1 MKIVDKM
8 IVLSGDEE
16 REIIEYGLSI
26 LLDGI
31 ITITV
36 IMALGILFGKI
47 VESCIFLLFGIIGTS
62 TLGGFHCKTKL
73 RCMVSTL
80 IMWGLM
86 LMGIYELN
94 FFGKNAYVVVLS
106 VIMLVLVAM
115 LAPAQH
121 ENKPLTAHG
130 IHRNKTWSLIFCGIV
145 TACICVFGKY
155 DAKCTGYLF
164 INYVEIVFSMM
175 IGKGV
180 YWYAKRKNSKNSS
193 ESGKEGCLQNI

>member
-1 MKIVDKM
+1 MKIVDKL

-16 REIIEYGLSI
+16 RETIEYGLSI

-47 VESCIFLLFGIIGTS
+47 VESCIFLLFGIVGTS

-86 LMGIYELN
+86 LIGTYHLK
-94 FFGKNAYVVVLS
+94 FFWKKTNVLVLS
-106 VIMLVLVAM
+106 VVMLLLVAV

-121 ENKPLTAHG
+121 ENKPLTVND
-130 IHRNKTWSLIFCGIV
+130 IQRNRIWSLIFCGIV

-180 YWYAKRKNSKNSS
+180 YWYAKRKNSKNSG

>member
-1 MKIVDKM
+1 MKIVDKL
-8 IVLSGDEE
+8 IVLSGDED
-16 REIIEYGLSI
+16 RETIEYGLSI

-47 VESCIFLLFGIIGTS
+47 VESCIFLLFGIVGTS

-86 LMGIYELN
+86 LMGTYQLKFLGRN
-94 FFGKNAYVVVLS
+94 TNVVVSS
-106 VIMLVLVAM
+106 VIMLVLVAV

-121 ENKPLTAHG
+121 ENKPLTAHD
-130 IHRNKTWSLIFCGIV
+130 IQRNKTWSLIFCGIV
-145 TACICVFGKY
+145 TACICVLGKY
-155 DAKCTGYLF
+155 DAKYTGYLF
-164 INYVEIVFSMM
+164 INYVEIVSSMI

-180 YWYAKRKNSKNSS
+180 YWYAKRKDSKNSS
-193 ESGKEGCLQNI
+193 ESGKKGCLQNI

>member
-121 ENKPLTAHG
+121 ENKPLTTHD

>member
-121 ENKPLTAHG
+121 ENKPLTAHD